1 MDTSTKQTL
10 TPDRQQKYQRAQL
23 VDTEN
28 DTGKQR
34 SIHFRRVV
42 YHTLKEYMCLLLKEV
57 F

>member
-1 MDTSTKQTL
+1 MATSTKQTL
-10 TPDRQQKYQRAQL
+10 TPDRQQKYKRLQW

-34 SIHFRRVV
+34 NMYFLRVV